1 MAADDQSRRHLSA
14 GCVSES
20 AEFWHQR
27 RRVIDC
33 TISARCFEGAGDPG
47 RLEQIIGIFRKWV
60 ETASQEHP

>member
-1 MAADDQSRRHLSA
+1 
-14 GCVSES
+14 
-20 AEFWHQR
+20 
-27 RRVIDC
+27 VIDC